1 MTSGHVLLVEDNTK
15 IMNANKRMLELNGY
29 TVRTAAN
36 IAEAARC
43 ISQEAPGLIV
53 LDIMLPDGSG
63 LDFCRE
69 LRGSA
74 LAVPILFLTVLNESS
89 DIVAGLR
96 AGGDDYLTKPYDYDV
111 FLARIEALLRRAGQ
125 TGGTALEQG
134 IGDLTFDTTAQRVY
148 RNGKDALLKP
158 REYALLRLLAENIGT
173 YFPPEVLY
181 KRVWAL
187 PPSRDMS
194 TVYAHISSLRRKLG
208 INDESKLSIEQKRGK
223 GYRLVAKA

>member
-1 MTSGHVLLVEDNTK
+1 MTSHVLLVEDNLE
-15 IMNANKRMLELNGY
+15 IMSANKRMLELNGY
-29 TVRTAAN
+29 TVGTAAN
-36 IAEAARC
+36 LAEATNL
-43 ISQEAPGLIV
+43 ISQEPPGLIV

-69 LRGSA
+69 IRSRGMA
-74 LAVPILFLTVLNESS
+74 MPILFLTVLNENA

-96 AGGDDYLTKPYDYDV
+96 AGGDDYLTKPYDYEV

-125 TGGTALEQG
+125 SDGKSLEQG

-148 RNGKDALLKP
+148 RNGKDTLLKP
-158 REYALLRLLAENIGT
+158 REYALLRLLAENLGA
-173 YFPPEVLY
+173 YFQPEVLY

-208 INDESKLSIEQKRGK
+208 INEDSKLAIEQKRGK
-223 GYRLVAKA
+223 GYRLMLKL